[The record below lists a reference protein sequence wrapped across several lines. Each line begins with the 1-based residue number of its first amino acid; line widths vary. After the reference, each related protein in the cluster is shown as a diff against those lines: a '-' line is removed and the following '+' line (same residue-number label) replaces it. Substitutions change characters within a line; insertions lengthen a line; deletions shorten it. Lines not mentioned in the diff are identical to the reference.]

1 MSFSFSAQDCA
12 LNPIGTDQSF
22 SHPFNTIS
30 QRVSHV
36 SNLSN
41 SLRFHP
47 YTMFDTSSI
56 ASMFKTFYLPE
67 IHLSQSPLTGLSPHT
82 NYSIKI
88 CRPMFS
94 SHATSQPCYYV
105 IWWLQVKNRGM
116 STTTDI
122 KLSNWWQQTSPL
134 GQPLRG
140 ATWLVTVNNS
150 LQQRLQVSVIAPLWE
165 NMMLFTKPE
174 VHNLWHCRPR
184 TIESRPQKIY
194 WSLDMWFLRYMSRQM
209 NT

>member
-56 ASMFKTFYLPE
+56 ASMFKTFHLPD

-122 KLSNWWQQTSPL
+122 KLSNWWQQTSPP

-140 ATWLVTVNNS
+140 ATWLVTVGPLPSNRHHRSCGDRLEGKGENYQVCS
-150 LQQRLQVSVIAPLWE
+150 VQYCVQQLCTVRCTHIW
-165 NMMLFTKPE
+165 T
-174 VHNLWHCRPR
+174 
-184 TIESRPQKIY
+184 
-194 WSLDMWFLRYMSRQM
+194 D
-209 NT
+209 